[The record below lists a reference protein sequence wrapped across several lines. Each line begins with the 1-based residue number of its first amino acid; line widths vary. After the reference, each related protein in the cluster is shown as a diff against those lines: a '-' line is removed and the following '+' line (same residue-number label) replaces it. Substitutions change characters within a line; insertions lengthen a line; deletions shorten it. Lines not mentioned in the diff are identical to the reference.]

1 MQLSSAF
8 SFFFFFHKR
17 IWYSKNFRSVANF
30 YMTQCLLLQHS
41 DISLPIT
48 KLIRDPRTTCWAS
61 CRYGARVDSIRLE
74 SLDLER
80 NSFPSLTTD
89 FFPPLTKEFQHVSG
103 QPLPRHGALFSYP
116 VQTVDLD
123 KKNSNG
129 SLERCNLN
137 LERCSLNKFSP

>member
-1 MQLSSAF
+1 MTEINNGIMQLSSAF

-89 FFPPLTKEFQHVSG
+89 FFSPAH
-103 QPLPRHGALFSYP
+103 
-116 VQTVDLD
+116 
-123 KKNSNG
+123 
-129 SLERCNLN
+129 ERISACLRATTATT
-137 LERCSLNKFSP
+137 RCSVFISRANGRFRQKELKREFRKVQSKS